1 MVQPMTQLPEH
12 LVSSLILPG
21 GALKETV
28 HEAILPLSPESKYL
42 SLQIISVLGMQGT
55 TLHWLSLSYVS
66 ILTIIVTLAFL
77 WWLQKTGFILQ
88 LEKNCDLFQLVPDQY
103 LLRNLAE
110 TK

>member
-1 MVQPMTQLPEH
+1 M
-12 LVSSLILPG
+12 SSLVLPG

-66 ILTIIVTLAFL
+66 ILNIIVLTIIVTLAFL
-77 WWLQKTGFILQ
+77 WWLQKAGFILQ

-110 TK
+110 AK